1 MWNPNRRLPFISHK
15 ELQPSCHIARAK
27 NQTKRFVKKLGSFP
41 EAQWNSKGHFA
52 AFGEFK
58 SISSSIWIELF
69 QMKKKISL
77 TQWLI
82 SSEKQ
87 FLYSNCYLFEEV
99 ERGGCVCI
107 EFITTKVILEGFI
120 ELIPCDFLEGSELLN
135 QSSFFLFNFFF
146 TFTFLLQCAHKW
158 NVWCRRSGGVMDS

>member
-15 ELQPSCHIARAK
+15 ELQPSYHIARAK

-69 QMKKKISL
+69 QMKKISL
-77 TQWLI
+77 THWLI

-99 ERGGCVCI
+99 ERGGVCVYW
-107 EFITTKVILEGFI
+107 VH
-120 ELIPCDFLEGSELLN
+120 N
-135 QSSFFLFNFFF
+135 YQSNTGRFHWINSLWFPWRQWTVEPVLFFF
-146 TFTFLLQCAHKW
+146 CSIFFYVFVTMC
-158 NVWCRRSGGVMDS
+158 V